1 MNYYQLSNY
10 DRAGL
15 TSAFIAYEYCL
26 ATTMEFIA
34 ASLFISNYY
43 LDKTEEATENE
54 SYSKFESDE
63 SSLNKV

>member
-10 DRAGL
+10 DGAGL
-15 TSAFIAYEYCL
+15 TSDFVAYEYCL

-43 LDKTEEATENE
+43 LDNSEEVIDKEDFNKTD
-54 SYSKFESDE
+54 SDE
-63 SSLNKV
+63 SSFTKV